1 MARLEGG
8 RRTVVVGYGTD
19 ALYAHTSRQP
29 KHQPAVLARA
39 VTRRPMGRPALVGC
53 GWCAGLHTWMARLER
68 LEMTRFKEMMLV
80 KPRTC

>member
-1 MARLEGG
+1 MMARLEGG

-29 KHQPAVLARA
+29 KHQPAVLVRA

-53 GWCAGLHTWMARLER
+53 GWCCGVLVCTWDGKVGEVGND
-68 LEMTRFKEMMLV
+68 KV
-80 KPRTC
+80 